1 MQFLRRLLEYLRRR
15 MGTQA
20 VEQETPATF
29 LGKLQ
34 EAMSIDGAPSYCH
47 ITCVPPQPEHTE
59 PGRWVCAQSIDRPCS
74 SVQDLVAN
82 WLS

>member
-34 EAMSIDGAPSYCH
+34 EAMSIDGAPACTGPMPQSWQAHLC
-47 ITCVPPQPEHTE
+47 IPVAASAGSLEMLIVPPEAE
-59 PGRWVCAQSIDRPCS
+59 YY
-74 SVQDLVAN
+74 
-82 WLS
+82 